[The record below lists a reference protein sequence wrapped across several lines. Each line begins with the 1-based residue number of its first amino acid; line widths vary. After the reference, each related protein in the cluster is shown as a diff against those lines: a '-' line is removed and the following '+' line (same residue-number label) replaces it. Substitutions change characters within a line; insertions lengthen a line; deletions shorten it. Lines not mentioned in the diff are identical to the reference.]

1 MPTKTKDK
9 KTKTKIKAKSDVK
22 ELIFNDTSEIEVPT
36 KMIDQVIGQDASINL
51 IKKVAGQKR
60 HIMLIGA
67 PGTGKSMIA
76 SALAEMLP
84 TNKLT
89 DILVYPNL
97 EDSHTPK
104 ITEVPAGEGKK
115 IVEATKIEAARQ
127 MGAGRIVGFFLP
139 TIWLIIS
146 IVFWRLGW
154 VPDVVF
160 AAMLLLSGFLM
171 VSTSLSMQ
179 MMQKERALIP
189 KIIIDNRNK
198 KEVPFIDATG
208 AKAGALLG
216 DVLHDPLQSGGLGT
230 PAHELFLE

>member
-9 KTKTKIKAKSDVK
+9 KTKIKAKSDVK

-97 EDSHTPK
+97 EILTHLK
-104 ITEVPAGEGKK
+104 LLK
-115 IVEATKIEAARQ
+115 
-127 MGAGRIVGFFLP
+127 FL
-139 TIWLIIS
+139 LE
-146 IVFWRLGW
+146 
-154 VPDVVF
+154 
-160 AAMLLLSGFLM
+160 
-171 VSTSLSMQ
+171 
-179 MMQKERALIP
+179 KERKLS
-189 KIIIDNRNK
+189 KQQK
-198 KEVPFIDATG
+198 
-208 AKAGALLG
+208 
-216 DVLHDPLQSGGLGT
+216 
-230 PAHELFLE
+230 